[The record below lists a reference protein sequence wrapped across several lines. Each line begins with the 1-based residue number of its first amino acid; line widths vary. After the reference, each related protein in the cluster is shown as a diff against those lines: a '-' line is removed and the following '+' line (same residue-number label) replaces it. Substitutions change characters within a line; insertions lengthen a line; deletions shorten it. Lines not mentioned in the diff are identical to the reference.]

1 MNKTNH
7 KIILDLFDKGWTES
21 EIAEATTRELSD
33 VHNVLVEE
41 GVIVDE
47 EPTAADD
54 LRKIGTIIPYKEFD
68 YMLKCKNVVD
78 TILAS
83 AELNLN
89 DPSRIFVNSKYVM
102 RALCTNLP
110 NEVKQR
116 TKELT
121 EAGVNTTPEFI

>member
-1 MNKTNH
+1 MNKLV
-7 KIILDLFDKGWTES
+7 LDLFSKGWTEE
-21 EIAEATTRELSD
+21 EIATAANVPIEQ

-47 EPTAADD
+47 EPDALTA
-54 LRKIGTIIPYKEFD
+54 LRQVSTVVPYKEFA
-68 YMLKCKNVVD
+68 YMLKCKNIVD

-102 RALCTNLP
+102 RALCTELP
-110 NEVKQR
+110 EQVKAR

-121 EAGVNTTPEFI
+121 EAGPNTTPEFI

>member
-1 MNKTNH
+1 MNKLV
-7 KIILDLFDKGWTES
+7 LDLFSKGWTED
-21 EIAEATTRELSD
+21 EIATAANIQAEK
-33 VHNVLVEE
+33 VHSVLVEE
-41 GVIVDE
+41 GVIVE
-47 EPTAADD
+47 EELDALTE
-54 LRKIGTIIPYKEFD
+54 LRQVGTIIPYKEFS

-110 NEVKQR
+110 DKVKQR

-121 EAGVNTTPEFI
+121 EAGPDAASEFI

>member
-1 MNKTNH
+1 MNKLV
-7 KIILDLFDKGWTES
+7 LDLFSKGWTED
-21 EIAEATTRELSD
+21 EIATAANIPAEK
-33 VHNVLVEE
+33 VHSVLVEE
-41 GVIVDE
+41 GVIVEE
-47 EPTAADD
+47 EPDVLTA
-54 LRKIGTIIPYKEFD
+54 LRQVSTVIPYKEFD

-110 NEVKQR
+110 DEVKQR
-116 TKELT
+116 TTELT
-121 EAGVNTTPEFI
+121 EAGPDATPEFI

>member
-1 MNKTNH
+1 MNNKL
-7 KIILDLFDKGWTES
+7 IIDLFSKGWTED
-21 EIAEATTRELSD
+21 EIATAANITAEK
-33 VHNVLVEE
+33 VHNVLVKE
-41 GVIVDE
+41 GVIVE
-47 EPTAADD
+47 EELDALTE
-54 LRKIGTIIPYKEFD
+54 LRQVGTIIPYKEFN

-89 DPSRIFVNSKYVM
+89 DPSRVFVNSKYVM

-110 NEVKQR
+110 DEVKQR

-121 EAGVNTTPEFI
+121 EAGPDATSEFI

>member
-1 MNKTNH
+1 MNNKL
-7 KIILDLFDKGWTES
+7 ILDLFDKGWTES
-21 EIAEATTRELSD
+21 EIAEATASTVPD

-41 GVIVDE
+41 GVVVDE

-121 EAGVNTTPEFI
+121 EAGVDVAPEFI

>member
-1 MNKTNH
+1 MNNKL
-7 KIILDLFDKGWTES
+7 ILDLFDKGWTES
-21 EIAEATTRELSD
+21 EIAEATARELSD

-47 EPTAADD
+47 EPTTADD

-121 EAGVNTTPEFI
+121 EAGPNATPEFI

>member
-1 MNKTNH
+1 MSKLV
-7 KIILDLFDKGWTES
+7 LDLFSKGWTED
-21 EIAEATTRELSD
+21 EIATAANIPTEK
-33 VHNVLVEE
+33 VHRVLVEE
-41 GVIVDE
+41 GVIVE
-47 EPTAADD
+47 EEQDVLTA
-54 LRKIGTIIPYKEFD
+54 LRQVSTIIPYKEFD

-110 NEVKQR
+110 DEVKQR

-121 EAGVNTTPEFI
+121 EAGPDATSEFI

>member
-1 MNKTNH
+1 MNNKLV
-7 KIILDLFDKGWTES
+7 LDLFDKGWTAL
-21 EIAEATTRELSD
+21 EIAEATARELSD
-33 VHNVLVEE
+33 VRNVLVEE
-41 GVIVDE
+41 GALIVE
-47 EPTAADD
+47 EPTTADD

-89 DPSRIFVNSKYVM
+89 DPSRIFINSKYVM

-110 NEVKQR
+110 DEVKRR

-121 EAGVNTTPEFI
+121 EAGQNATTEFI

>member
-1 MNKTNH
+1 MNKLV
-7 KIILDLFDKGWTES
+7 LDLFFKGWTEDK
-21 EIAEATTRELSD
+21 IATAAKIPTEK
-33 VHNVLVEE
+33 VHSVLVEE
-41 GVIVDE
+41 GVIIE
-47 EPTAADD
+47 EEQDVLTA
-54 LRKIGTIIPYKEFD
+54 LRQVGTIIPYKEFN

-110 NEVKQR
+110 DEVKQR

-121 EAGVNTTPEFI
+121 EAGPDATSEFI